1 MKKMKTLNNI
11 LVKILSGATAVAAM
25 CMTTS
30 CLNEYLDK
38 APDAGLTEE
47 EVFSKY
53 DNFQDFFYSVYYG
66 ANFTIKAL
74 YPFWFDGNNQ
84 KLTLYALTDMCDM
97 SRIQRAQPAKQGDGS
112 QLTWAVGYNNDAS
125 SHAAKVTYSWK
136 CIRVANKAI
145 ENIDMLQDATER
157 EKEDLLAQAYFV
169 RAFCHFE
176 LFRFYGSLP
185 YIDKV
190 LGADDEWDLP
200 RPSDHDMLMRIA
212 EDFQTAADHFRNA
225 GIMRR
230 DPSGNLSS
238 ADQDKPAGVTALAMK
253 GRALLYDASPLSN
266 RQNETARWEAAAEAC
281 WTALQEALDNGYTL
295 LPQSNWTDN
304 FYGTKYTNE
313 QLWAYTKGSTTNY
326 DDPKVQAYV
335 AYCFSG
341 SAGSAAFH
349 SAQCPTQNFV
359 DKFETQKGG
368 YALNTEDQRAVAAAA
383 GEYNEQDPYSNRDP
397 RLAMTVIY
405 NQLPVQGYGNASL
418 YLEED
423 GSYPAGS
430 LLQKKEGSSDGV
442 SETFYYEHKRTGTLS
457 SKGNQNVLLTD
468 PIIRLAELYLNYAEA
483 ANEAY
488 GPNGSA
494 PGASLTA
501 VQAVNVVRARVSMP
515 DVRSEYIADTET
527 FRDRIKNERTV
538 ELAFE
543 GHHYYCDIR
552 RWMDAPD
559 IGRSRL
565 YGMRATRMAAGPSAQ
580 YPTGFRYERFALPS
594 NRQIG
599 WKNDGMYYIQF
610 QNSDLL
616 KMKNY
621 TPNQS
626 W

>member
-1 MKKMKTLNNI
+1 MKTFDNI
-11 LVKILSGATAVAAM
+11 FAKILSGIMVTAAL
-25 CMTTS
+25 CMSTS

-53 DNFQDFFYSVYYG
+53 DNFQDYFYAVYYG

-97 SRIQRAQPAKQGDGS
+97 SRLQRSQPAKQGDGS
-112 QLTWAVGYNNDAS
+112 QLTWAVGYNNDS
-125 SHAAKVTYSWK
+125 SSEAAKVTYSWK

-212 EDFQTAADHFRNA
+212 DDFQTAADHFRNA

-266 RQNETARWEAAAEAC
+266 PQNETARWEAAAEAC
-281 WTALQEALDNGYTL
+281 WTALKEALDNGYAL
-295 LPQSNWTDN
+295 LPQANWTDN

-313 QLWAYTKGSTTNY
+313 QLWAYTSGSTTNY
-326 DDPKVQAYV
+326 KNTKVQAYV
-335 AYCFSG
+335 AYCFTNDSF
-341 SAGSAAFH
+341 S

-359 DKFETQKGG
+359 DKFETLTGG
-368 YALNTEDQRAVAAAA
+368 YALNTEEDREIAEAA

-405 NQLPVQGYGNASL
+405 NQQQIQGYGNACL

-423 GSYPAGS
+423 GSYPSGS

-442 SETFYYEHKRTGTLS
+442 SETFYYEHKRTGPLS
-457 SKGNQNVLLTD
+457 NKGNQNVLLTD

-494 PGASLTA
+494 PGASLSA
-501 VQAVNVVRARVSMP
+501 LQAVNTVRNRVGMP
-515 DVRSEYIADTET
+515 DVRTEYTADTET

-552 RWMDAPD
+552 RWTDAPE

-565 YGMRATRMAAGPSAQ
+565 YGMRATRMAAGPSTQ
-580 YPTGFRYERFALPS
+580 YPTGFRYERIELPP

>member
-1 MKKMKTLNNI
+1 
-11 LVKILSGATAVAAM
+11 
-25 CMTTS
+25 
-30 CLNEYLDK
+30 
-38 APDAGLTEE
+38 
-47 EVFSKY
+47 
-53 DNFQDFFYSVYYG
+53 
-66 ANFTIKAL
+66 
-74 YPFWFDGNNQ
+74 
-84 KLTLYALTDMCDM
+84 
-97 SRIQRAQPAKQGDGS
+97 
-112 QLTWAVGYNNDAS
+112 
-125 SHAAKVTYSWK
+125 
-136 CIRVANKAI
+136 
-145 ENIDMLQDATER
+145 
-157 EKEDLLAQAYFV
+157 
-169 RAFCHFE
+169 
-176 LFRFYGSLP
+176 
-185 YIDKV
+185 
-190 LGADDEWDLP
+190 
-200 RPSDHDMLMRIA
+200 
-212 EDFQTAADHFRNA
+212 
-225 GIMRR
+225 
-230 DPSGNLSS
+230 
-238 ADQDKPAGVTALAMK
+238 MK

-266 RQNETARWEAAAEAC
+266 QQNETARWEAAAEAC
-281 WTALQEALDNGYTL
+281 WTALQEALDNGYAL
-295 LPQSNWTDN
+295 LPQANWTDN

-313 QLWAYTKGSTTNY
+313 QLWAYTSGSTTNY
-326 DDPKVQAYV
+326 KNTKVQAYV
-335 AYCFSG
+335 AYCFTNDSF
-341 SAGSAAFH
+341 S

-359 DKFETQKGG
+359 DKFETLTGG
-368 YALNTEDQRAVAAAA
+368 YALNTEKDREIAEAA

-405 NQLPVQGYGNASL
+405 NQQQIQGYGNACL

-423 GSYPAGS
+423 GSYPSGS

-442 SETFYYEHKRTGTLS
+442 SETFYYEHKRTGPLS
-457 SKGNQNVLLTD
+457 NKGNQNVLLTD

-494 PGASLTA
+494 PGASLSA
-501 VQAVNVVRARVSMP
+501 LQAVNTVRNRVGMP
-515 DVRSEYIADTET
+515 DVRTEYTADTET

-552 RWMDAPD
+552 RWTDAPE

-565 YGMRATRMAAGPSAQ
+565 YGMRATRMAAGPSTQ
-580 YPTGFRYERFALPS
+580 YPTGFRYERFELPS